1 MADFE
6 FSSSNLDA
14 LALRRSLEDPTCG
27 GYAAFEGWVR
37 NLNEGREVR
46 RLEYEAF
53 ESLAVREGKRIIEE
67 ARSKFGV
74 TNARCVHRIGDL
86 PLGEIAVWVG
96 VSAPHR
102 DEAFR
107 ACRYIIDEVK
117 HRVPIWKKE
126 HYVDGDSGWVNCERC
141 AADATTVKSDDGSH
155 EHQHEHGHGHAHG
168 HHHQHHHEHRH
179 QHAHENAP
187 AAKTLSP
194 DYSRQMAL
202 PEVGAD
208 GQQRLQSAKVAVIGA
223 GGLGVPVLQ
232 YLAGAGVGELIIVD
246 GDRLEASNLH
256 RQTWYALTDCGE
268 MKATLAAR
276 RVQALNPTVR
286 ATAHTERL
294 TDTSAE
300 TMLQGCD
307 LILDCTDNFAS
318 KFLLNDL
325 AHRLAKPVILA
336 SVHQYEGQL
345 QLIDPAHG
353 TSCLRCVWPEA
364 TRDGLVG
371 NCAEAGVLGPVPG
384 VLGSLQ
390 ALEALKHLLALP
402 GRLRDE
408 VVLIDLLTLA
418 VRRIKAKRAP
428 ECQSR
433 CERLPAHAS
442 AASSESLE
450 YPDLES
456 ALSDQLVI
464 IDIRDPDEIG
474 REPLPVAPL
483 SMAQSLAI
491 PMQEILSGR
500 NLPNDGRYLLI
511 CSRGKRSLA
520 TCLTLRERGMS
531 EVYSLRGGAQGLG
544 EAQTR
549 NDAQG
554 RS

>member
-1 MADFE
+1 MTDFE
-6 FSSSNLDA
+6 FSSVNLDA
-14 LALRRSLEDPTCG
+14 LALRRSLEDPACG

-53 ESLAVREGKRIIEE
+53 ESLAVREGERIIDE
-67 ARSKFGV
+67 ARRKFGV

-141 AADATTVKSDDGSH
+141 AADATTVKLHDGSH
-155 EHQHEHGHGHAHG
+155 AHQHGHGHGHGHAH
-168 HHHQHHHEHRH
+168 
-179 QHAHENAP
+179 ENTQP
-187 AAKTLSP
+187 AKISSP

-208 GQQRLQSAKVAVIGA
+208 GQQRLRSAKVAVIGA

-232 YLAGAGVGELIIVD
+232 YLAGAGVGELVIVD

-256 RQTWYALTDCGE
+256 RQTWYALADCGE

-276 RVQALNPTVR
+276 RVQALNPTVK
-286 ATAHTERL
+286 TTVHPERL
-294 TDTSAE
+294 TATSADAL
-300 TMLQGCD
+300 LQGCD

-345 QLIDPAHG
+345 QLVDPAQG

-428 ECQSR
+428 ECR
-433 CERLPAHAS
+433 FACTRLPAQASDPSPAS
-442 AASSESLE
+442 ATSTESLE
-450 YPDLES
+450 YPDLQS
-456 ALSDQLVI
+456 ALSDRLVI
-464 IDIRDPDEIG
+464 IDIRDADEIQ
-474 REPLPVAPL
+474 REPLPIATL
-483 SMAQSLAI
+483 SVTRSLAI
-491 PMQEILSGR
+491 PRQEILNGR
-500 NLPNDGRYLLI
+500 NLPDDGRYLLI
-511 CSRGKRSLA
+511 CSRGIRSLA
-520 TCLTLRERGMS
+520 TCRTLRERGIR
-531 EVYSLRGGAQGLG
+531 EVYSLSGGVQGLVNVRDL
-544 EAQTR
+544 A
-549 NDAQG
+549 NVQG
-554 RS
+554 RADA

>member
-14 LALRRSLEDPTCG
+14 LALRRSLEDPACG

-53 ESLAVREGKRIIEE
+53 ESLAVREGERIIEE
-67 ARSKFGV
+67 ARIRFGV

-141 AADATTVKSDDGSH
+141 AADATTVKLHDGPH
-155 EHQHEHGHGHAHG
+155 EHQHGHG

-179 QHAHENAP
+179 QHAHGNAQQDTP
-187 AAKTLSP
+187 VAP

-232 YLAGAGVGELIIVD
+232 YLAGAGVGELVIVD

-256 RQTWYALTDCGE
+256 RQTWYALADCGE

-276 RVQALNPTVR
+276 RVRALNPAVK
-286 ATAHTERL
+286 ATAHAERL
-294 TDTSAE
+294 TNASAE
-300 TMLQGCD
+300 TMLEGCD
-307 LILDCTDNFAS
+307 LVLDCTDNFAS

-325 AHRLAKPVILA
+325 AHRLATPVILA

-433 CERLPAHAS
+433 CERVPTDAS
-442 AASSESLE
+442 VVPAASVE

-456 ALSDQLVI
+456 ALSDRLVI

-474 REPLPVAPL
+474 RKPLPVAAL
-483 SMAQSLAI
+483 SMTQSLAI

-544 EAQTR
+544 ETQTR

>member
-6 FSSSNLDA
+6 FSSVNLDA
-14 LALRRSLEDPTCG
+14 LALRRSLEDPACG

-53 ESLAVREGKRIIEE
+53 ESLAVREGERIIDE

-141 AADATTVKSDDGSH
+141 AADATTAKPDDRSH
-155 EHQHEHGHGHAHG
+155 GHAHAHGHGHH
-168 HHHQHHHEHRH
+168 HHHEHA
-179 QHAHENAP
+179 QP
-187 AAKTLSP
+187 TKTANP

-208 GQQRLQSAKVAVIGA
+208 GQHRLHSAKVAVIGA

-232 YLAGAGVGELIIVD
+232 YLAGAGVGELVIVD

-256 RQTWYALTDCGE
+256 RQTWYALADCGE

-276 RVQALNPTVR
+276 RVQALNPTVK
-286 ATAHTERL
+286 TSVHPERL
-294 TDTSAE
+294 TATSADAL
-300 TMLQGCD
+300 LQGCD
-307 LILDCTDNFAS
+307 LILDCTDNFTS

-325 AHRLAKPVILA
+325 AHRLGTPVILA

-345 QLIDPAHG
+345 QLVDPAQG

-408 VVLIDLLTLA
+408 VVLIDLLTLG
-418 VRRIKAKRAP
+418 VRRIKAKRAAQ
-428 ECQSR
+428 CQTR
-433 CERLPAHAS
+433 CERAPATLSTAS
-442 AASSESLE
+442 DESME
-450 YPDLES
+450 YPDLDS
-456 ALSDQLVI
+456 ALADQLVI
-464 IDIRDPDEIG
+464 IDIRDTDEIR
-474 REPLPVAPL
+474 REPLPAAPL
-483 SMAQSLAI
+483 SIAKSLAI
-491 PMQEILSGR
+491 PMQELLSGR
-500 NLPNDGRYLLI
+500 NLPDEGRYLLI

-520 TCLTLRERGMS
+520 TCLALRERGIRD
-531 EVYSLRGGAQGLG
+531 VYSLRGGAQALS
-544 EAQTR
+544 E
-549 NDAQG
+549 AQG

>member
-1 MADFE
+1 MANFK

-14 LALRRSLEDPTCG
+14 LVLRRSLEDPVCG
-27 GYAAFEGWVR
+27 GYVAFEGWVR

-53 ESLAVREGKRIIEE
+53 ESLAVREGERIIEE
-67 ARSKFGV
+67 ARVKFGV
-74 TNARCVHRIGDL
+74 THARCVHRVGDL

-141 AADATTVKSDDGSH
+141 AADVTTATSH
-155 EHQHEHGHGHAHG
+155 P
-168 HHHQHHHEHRH
+168 QHHHEHHH
-179 QHAHENAP
+179 QHAQQHAP
-187 AAKTLSP
+187 PDTSWNP

-223 GGLGVPVLQ
+223 GGLGVPALQ
-232 YLAGAGVGELIIVD
+232 YLAGAGIGELIIVD

-256 RQTWYALTDCGE
+256 RQTWYALADCGQ

-276 RVQALNPTVR
+276 RVQALNPTVKTTVH
-286 ATAHTERL
+286 AERL
-294 TDTSAE
+294 TTASAE
-300 TMLQGCD
+300 SILQRCD

-318 KFLLNDL
+318 KFLLSDL

-390 ALEALKHLLALP
+390 ALEALKYVLELP
-402 GRLRDE
+402 GRLHDE
-408 VVLIDLLTLA
+408 VILIDLLTLA
-418 VRRIKAKRAP
+418 VRRIKAKRIP
-428 ECQSR
+428 ECQPA
-433 CERLPAHAS
+433 CARLPTQAQEPSPAS
-442 AASSESLE
+442 ADSLE
-450 YPDLES
+450 YPDLQS
-456 ALSDQLVI
+456 ALSDRLVI
-464 IDIRDPDEIG
+464 IDIRDADEIR
-474 REPLPVAPL
+474 REPLPIAAL
-483 SMAQSLAI
+483 SMTKSLAI
-491 PMQEILSGR
+491 PMQEILNGR

-520 TCLTLRERGMS
+520 TCLTLRERGVRD
-531 EVYSLRGGAQGLG
+531 VYSLSGGAQAL
-544 EAQTR
+544 A
-549 NDAQG
+549 NVQG
-554 RS
+554 RADA

>member
-1 MADFE
+1 MANFE
-6 FSSSNLDA
+6 FSSRNLDA
-14 LALRRSLEDPTCG
+14 LALRRSLEDPACG

-53 ESLAVREGKRIIEE
+53 ESLAVREGERIIEE
-67 ARSKFGV
+67 ARSQFGV

-141 AADATTVKSDDGSH
+141 AADATTATLGHASH
-155 EHQHEHGHGHAHG
+155 PHQHGHGHGHGHG
-168 HHHQHHHEHRH
+168 HHHEHHHP
-179 QHAHENAP
+179 HAHGHAAP
-187 AAKTLSP
+187 ANTLSP

-232 YLAGAGVGELIIVD
+232 YLAGAGVGELVMVD

-276 RVQALNPTVR
+276 RVHALNPTVK
-286 ATAHTERL
+286 ATAHPERL
-294 TDTSAE
+294 TNASAE
-300 TMLQGCD
+300 VLLQGCD

-353 TSCLRCVWPEA
+353 SSCLRCVWPEA

-408 VVLIDLLTLA
+408 VVLIDLLSLA
-418 VRRIKAKRAP
+418 VRRIKAKRAA

-433 CERLPAHAS
+433 CERALALS
-442 AASSESLE
+442 AAASPESLE
-450 YPDLES
+450 YPDIES
-456 ALSDQLVI
+456 ALSDRLVI
-464 IDIRDPDEIG
+464 IDIRDPDEIR
-474 REPLPVAPL
+474 REPLPIAPV
-483 SMAQSLAI
+483 SMAKSLAI

-520 TCLTLRERGMS
+520 TCLTLRERGMND
-531 EVYSLRGGAQGLG
+531 VYSLRGGAQGLG
-544 EAQTR
+544 
-549 NDAQG
+549 DA
-554 RS
+554 

>member
-1 MADFE
+1 LQGADRSMANFE
-6 FSSSNLDA
+6 FSSRNLDA
-14 LALRRSLEDPTCG
+14 LALRRSLEDPACG

-53 ESLAVREGKRIIEE
+53 ESLAVREGERIIEE
-67 ARSKFGV
+67 ARIQFGV

-141 AADATTVKSDDGSH
+141 AADATTATLGHASH
-155 EHQHEHGHGHAHG
+155 PHQHEHGHHHEHHHPHAHG
-168 HHHQHHHEHRH
+168 Y
-179 QHAHENAP
+179 AAP
-187 AAKTLSP
+187 ANTLSP

-232 YLAGAGVGELIIVD
+232 YLAGAGVGELVIVD

-276 RVQALNPTVR
+276 RVHALNPTVK
-286 ATAHTERL
+286 ATAHPERL
-294 TDTSAE
+294 TNASAE
-300 TMLQGCD
+300 VLLQGCD

-353 TSCLRCVWPEA
+353 SSCLRCVWPEA

-408 VVLIDLLTLA
+408 VVLIDLLSLA
-418 VRRIKAKRAP
+418 VRRIKAKRAA

-433 CERLPAHAS
+433 CERALALS
-442 AASSESLE
+442 AAASPESLE
-450 YPDLES
+450 YPDIES
-456 ALSDQLVI
+456 ALSDRLVI
-464 IDIRDPDEIG
+464 IDIRDPDEIR
-474 REPLPVAPL
+474 REPLPIAPV
-483 SMAQSLAI
+483 SMAKSLAI

-520 TCLTLRERGMS
+520 TCLTLRERGMND
-531 EVYSLRGGAQGLG
+531 VYSLRGGAQGLG
-544 EAQTR
+544 
-549 NDAQG
+549 DA
-554 RS
+554 

>member
-6 FSSSNLDA
+6 FSSTNLDA
-14 LALRRSLEDPTCG
+14 HALRRSLEDPACG

-53 ESLAVREGKRIIEE
+53 ETLAVREGARIIEE
-67 ARSKFGV
+67 ARVKFGV

-141 AADATTVKSDDGSH
+141 AH
-155 EHQHEHGHGHAHG
+155 EHHHEHDHEREHDHEHDHDHEHAHQHEHV
-168 HHHQHHHEHRH
+168 Q
-179 QHAHENAP
+179 
-187 AAKTLSP
+187 TP

-202 PEVGAD
+202 PEVGVE
-208 GQQRLQSAKVAVIGA
+208 GQRRLQSARVGVIGA

-232 YLAGAGVGELIIVD
+232 YLAGAGIGELVIVD

-256 RQTWYALTDCGE
+256 RQTWYALADCGE
-268 MKATLAAR
+268 MKAALAAA
-276 RVQALNPTVR
+276 RVQALNPHVKV
-286 ATAHTERL
+286 TAHTERL
-294 TDTSAE
+294 TANSAE
-300 TMLQGCD
+300 SLLDGCD
-307 LILDCTDNFAS
+307 LILDCTDNFS
-318 KFLLNDL
+318 TKFLLNDL
-325 AHRLAKPVILA
+325 AHRLGKPVILA

-345 QLIDPAHG
+345 QLVDPARG

-390 ALEALKHLLALP
+390 ALEALKYLLALP
-402 GRLRDE
+402 GSLRDE
-408 VVLIDLLTLA
+408 LVLIDLLTLA

-428 ECQSR
+428 VCETR
-433 CERLPAHAS
+433 CERV
-442 AASSESLE
+442 AANAIPEPSTEEIE
-450 YPDLES
+450 YPDLDT
-456 ALSDQLVI
+456 ALADELVI
-464 IDIRDPDEIG
+464 IDIRDADEIT
-474 REPLPVAPL
+474 RSPLPQGRL
-483 SMAQSLAI
+483 SMTKTLAI
-491 PMQEILSGR
+491 PMQEILGGR
-500 NLPNDGRYLLI
+500 NLPGDGRYLLI

-520 TCLTLRERGMS
+520 TCLTLRDRGVK
-531 EVYSLRGGAQGLG
+531 EVYSLRGGAQGLI
-544 EAQTR
+544 
-549 NDAQG
+549 
-554 RS
+554 

>member
-6 FSSSNLDA
+6 FSSDNLDA
-14 LALRRSLEDPTCG
+14 LALRRSLEDPACG

-53 ESLAVREGKRIIEE
+53 ESLAVREGERIIDE

-86 PLGEIAVWVG
+86 PLGEIAVLVG

-141 AADATTVKSDDGSH
+141 AADATTVKLHDGSH
-155 EHQHEHGHGHAHG
+155 EHQHGHG

-179 QHAHENAP
+179 QHAHENAQP
-187 AAKTLSP
+187 AKILSP

-208 GQQRLQSAKVAVIGA
+208 GQQRLRSAKVAVIGA

-232 YLAGAGVGELIIVD
+232 YLAGAGVGELVIVD

-256 RQTWYALTDCGE
+256 RQTWYALADCGE

-276 RVQALNPTVR
+276 RVQALNPTVK
-286 ATAHTERL
+286 TTVHPERL
-294 TDTSAE
+294 IATSADAL
-300 TMLQGCD
+300 LQGCD

-325 AHRLAKPVILA
+325 AHRLGTPVILA

-345 QLIDPAHG
+345 QLVDPARG

-408 VVLIDLLTLA
+408 VVLIDLLTLG
-418 VRRIKAKRAP
+418 VRRIKAKRAA
-428 ECQSR
+428 ECQTR
-433 CERLPAHAS
+433 CERVAATSSIAS
-442 AASSESLE
+442 DESME
-450 YPDLES
+450 YPDLDS
-456 ALSDQLVI
+456 ALADQLII
-464 IDIRDPDEIG
+464 IDIRDADEIR
-474 REPLPVAPL
+474 REPLPAAPL
-483 SMAQSLAI
+483 SMAKSLAI
-491 PMQEILSGR
+491 PMQELLSGR
-500 NLPNDGRYLLI
+500 NLPDDGRYLLI

-520 TCLTLRERGMS
+520 TCLTLRERGIRD
-531 EVYSLRGGAQGLG
+531 VYSLRGGAQALS
-544 EAQTR
+544 EV
-549 NDAQG
+549 QG
-554 RS
+554 RN

>member
-1 MADFE
+1 
-6 FSSSNLDA
+6 
-14 LALRRSLEDPTCG
+14 
-27 GYAAFEGWVR
+27 
-37 NLNEGREVR
+37 
-46 RLEYEAF
+46 
-53 ESLAVREGKRIIEE
+53 
-67 ARSKFGV
+67 
-74 TNARCVHRIGDL
+74 
-86 PLGEIAVWVG
+86 
-96 VSAPHR
+96 
-102 DEAFR
+102 
-107 ACRYIIDEVK
+107 
-117 HRVPIWKKE
+117 
-126 HYVDGDSGWVNCERC
+126 
-141 AADATTVKSDDGSH
+141 
-155 EHQHEHGHGHAHG
+155 
-168 HHHQHHHEHRH
+168 
-179 QHAHENAP
+179 
-187 AAKTLSP
+187 
-194 DYSRQMAL
+194 
-202 PEVGAD
+202 
-208 GQQRLQSAKVAVIGA
+208 
-223 GGLGVPVLQ
+223 
-232 YLAGAGVGELIIVD
+232 
-246 GDRLEASNLH
+246 
-256 RQTWYALTDCGE
+256 
-268 MKATLAAR
+268 
-276 RVQALNPTVR
+276 
-286 ATAHTERL
+286 
-294 TDTSAE
+294 
-300 TMLQGCD
+300 
-307 LILDCTDNFAS
+307 
-318 KFLLNDL
+318 
-325 AHRLAKPVILA
+325 
-336 SVHQYEGQL
+336 
-345 QLIDPAHG
+345 
-353 TSCLRCVWPEA
+353 VWPEA

>member
-1 MADFE
+1 MANFE
-6 FSSSNLDA
+6 FSSRNLDA
-14 LALRRSLEDPTCG
+14 LALRRSLEDPACG

-53 ESLAVREGKRIIEE
+53 ESLAVREGERIIEE
-67 ARSKFGV
+67 ARIQFGV

-141 AADATTVKSDDGSH
+141 AADATTATLGHASH
-155 EHQHEHGHGHAHG
+155 PHQHEHGHHHEHHHEHHHRHAHG
-168 HHHQHHHEHRH
+168 H
-179 QHAHENAP
+179 AAP
-187 AAKTLSP
+187 ANTLSP

-232 YLAGAGVGELIIVD
+232 YLAGAGVGELVIVD

-276 RVQALNPTVR
+276 RVHALNPTVK
-286 ATAHTERL
+286 ATAHPERL
-294 TDTSAE
+294 TNASAE
-300 TMLQGCD
+300 VLLQGCD

-353 TSCLRCVWPEA
+353 SSCLRCVWPEA

-408 VVLIDLLTLA
+408 VVLIDLLSLA
-418 VRRIKAKRAP
+418 VRRIKAKRAA

-433 CERLPAHAS
+433 CERALALS
-442 AASSESLE
+442 AAASPESLE
-450 YPDLES
+450 YPDIES
-456 ALSDQLVI
+456 ALSDRLVI
-464 IDIRDPDEIG
+464 IDIRDPDEIR
-474 REPLPVAPL
+474 REPLPIAPV
-483 SMAQSLAI
+483 SMAKSLSI

-520 TCLTLRERGMS
+520 TCLTLRERGMND
-531 EVYSLRGGAQGLG
+531 VYSLRGGAQGLG
-544 EAQTR
+544 
-549 NDAQG
+549 DA
-554 RS
+554 

>member
-6 FSSSNLDA
+6 FSSNNLDA
-14 LALRRSLEDPTCG
+14 LALRQSLEDPACG

-53 ESLAVREGKRIIEE
+53 ETLAVREGARIIEE
-67 ARSKFGV
+67 ARRKFGV

-126 HYVDGDSGWVNCERC
+126 HYIDGDSGWVNCERC
-141 AADATTVKSDDGSH
+141 AADANATASASLGHEDHHGHRH
-155 EHQHEHGHGHAHG
+155 EHRHEHHHRHHHG
-168 HHHQHHHEHRH
+168 HHHERVQ
-179 QHAHENAP
+179 A
-187 AAKTLSP
+187 P

-208 GQQRLQSAKVAVIGA
+208 GQQRLQAARVGVIGA

-232 YLAGAGVGELIIVD
+232 YLAGAGIGELIIVD

-256 RQTWYALTDCGE
+256 RQTWYAIADCGQ
-268 MKATLAAR
+268 MKASLAAA
-276 RVQALNPTVR
+276 RVQALNPEVKV
-286 ATAHTERL
+286 TAHTERL
-294 TDTSAE
+294 TASSAE
-300 TMLQGCD
+300 TLLAGCD
-307 LILDCTDNFAS
+307 LILDCTDNFS
-318 KFLLNDL
+318 TKFLLNDL
-325 AHRLAKPVILA
+325 AHRLGKPVILA

-345 QLIDPAHG
+345 QLVDPARG

-371 NCAEAGVLGPVPG
+371 NCAEAGVLGPIPG

-390 ALEALKHLLALP
+390 ALEALKYLLALP
-402 GRLRDE
+402 GGLRDE
-408 VVLIDLLTLA
+408 LVLIDLLTLA

-428 ECQSR
+428 VCAIR
-433 CERLPAHAS
+433 CERV
-442 AASSESLE
+442 AANALAEPSKEEIE
-450 YPDLES
+450 YPDLDT
-456 ALSDQLVI
+456 ALADELVV
-464 IDIRDPDEIG
+464 IDIRDAEEIS
-474 REPLPVAPL
+474 REPLPLGRL
-483 SMAQSLAI
+483 SLTKTLAI
-491 PMQEILSGR
+491 PMQEILGGR
-500 NLPNDGRYLLI
+500 NLPGDGRYLLI

-520 TCLTLRERGMS
+520 TCLTLRDRGVK
-531 EVYSLRGGAQGLG
+531 EVYSLRGGAQGLI
-544 EAQTR
+544 
-549 NDAQG
+549 
-554 RS
+554 

>member
-1 MADFE
+1 MANFE
-6 FSSSNLDA
+6 FSSRNLDA
-14 LALRRSLEDPTCG
+14 LALRRSLEDPACG

-53 ESLAVREGKRIIEE
+53 ESLAVREGERIIEE
-67 ARSKFGV
+67 ARSQFGV

-141 AADATTVKSDDGSH
+141 AADATTATLGHASH
-155 EHQHEHGHGHAHG
+155 PHQHGHGHGHGHG
-168 HHHQHHHEHRH
+168 HHHEHHHRH
-179 QHAHENAP
+179 DHGDAAP
-187 AAKTLSP
+187 AEALSP

-232 YLAGAGVGELIIVD
+232 YLAGAGIGELVIVD

-256 RQTWYALTDCGE
+256 RQTWYALADCGE

-276 RVQALNPTVR
+276 RVHALNPTVK

-294 TDTSAE
+294 TNTSAE
-300 TMLQGCD
+300 ALLQGCD

-353 TSCLRCVWPEA
+353 SSCLRCVWPEA

-408 VVLIDLLTLA
+408 VVLIDLLSLA
-418 VRRIKAKRAP
+418 VRRIKAKRAA

-433 CERLPAHAS
+433 CERALALS
-442 AASSESLE
+442 AAASPESLE
-450 YPDLES
+450 YPDIES

-464 IDIRDPDEIG
+464 IDIRDPDEIR
-474 REPLPVAPL
+474 REPLPIAPV
-483 SMAQSLAI
+483 SMAKSLAI
-491 PMQEILSGR
+491 PMQEILSGC

-520 TCLTLRERGMS
+520 TCLTLRERGMND
-531 EVYSLRGGAQGLG
+531 VYSLRGGAQGLG
-544 EAQTR
+544 
-549 NDAQG
+549 DA
-554 RS
+554 

>member
-1 MADFE
+1 MANFE
-6 FSSSNLDA
+6 FSSRNLDA
-14 LALRRSLEDPTCG
+14 LALRRSLEDPACG

-53 ESLAVREGKRIIEE
+53 ESLAVREGERIIEE
-67 ARSKFGV
+67 ARSQFGV

-141 AADATTVKSDDGSH
+141 AADATTATLGHASH
-155 EHQHEHGHGHAHG
+155 PHQHGHGHGHGHG
-168 HHHQHHHEHRH
+168 HHHEHHHP
-179 QHAHENAP
+179 HAHGHAAP
-187 AAKTLSP
+187 ANTLSP

-232 YLAGAGVGELIIVD
+232 YLAGAGVGELVIVD

-276 RVQALNPTVR
+276 RVHALNPTVK
-286 ATAHTERL
+286 ATAHPERL
-294 TDTSAE
+294 TNASAE
-300 TMLQGCD
+300 VLLQGCD

-353 TSCLRCVWPEA
+353 SSCLRCVWPEA

-408 VVLIDLLTLA
+408 VVLIDLLSLA
-418 VRRIKAKRAP
+418 VRRIKAKRAA

-433 CERLPAHAS
+433 CERALALS
-442 AASSESLE
+442 AAASPESLE
-450 YPDLES
+450 YPDIES
-456 ALSDQLVI
+456 ALSDRLVI
-464 IDIRDPDEIG
+464 IDIRDPDEIR
-474 REPLPVAPL
+474 REPLPIAPV
-483 SMAQSLAI
+483 SMAKSLAI

-511 CSRGKRSLA
+511 CSHGKRSLA
-520 TCLTLRERGMS
+520 TCLTLRERGMND
-531 EVYSLRGGAQGLG
+531 VYSLRGGAQGLG
-544 EAQTR
+544 
-549 NDAQG
+549 DA
-554 RS
+554 

>member
-1 MADFE
+1 MANFE
-6 FSSSNLDA
+6 FSSRNLDA
-14 LALRRSLEDPTCG
+14 LALRRSLEDPACG

-53 ESLAVREGKRIIEE
+53 ESLAVREGERIIEE
-67 ARSKFGV
+67 ARIQFGV

-141 AADATTVKSDDGSH
+141 AADATTATLGHASH
-155 EHQHEHGHGHAHG
+155 PHQHEHGHHHEHHHEHHHRHAHG
-168 HHHQHHHEHRH
+168 H
-179 QHAHENAP
+179 AAP
-187 AAKTLSP
+187 ANTLSP

-232 YLAGAGVGELIIVD
+232 YLAGAGVGELVIVD

-276 RVQALNPTVR
+276 RVHALNPTVK
-286 ATAHTERL
+286 ATAHPERL
-294 TDTSAE
+294 TNASAE
-300 TMLQGCD
+300 VLLQGCD

-353 TSCLRCVWPEA
+353 SSCLRCVWPEA

-408 VVLIDLLTLA
+408 VVLIDLLSLA
-418 VRRIKAKRAP
+418 VRRIKAKRAA

-433 CERLPAHAS
+433 CERALALS
-442 AASSESLE
+442 AAASPESLE
-450 YPDLES
+450 YPDIES
-456 ALSDQLVI
+456 ALSDRLVI
-464 IDIRDPDEIG
+464 IDIRDPDEIR
-474 REPLPVAPL
+474 REPLPIAPV
-483 SMAQSLAI
+483 SMAKSLAI

-520 TCLTLRERGMS
+520 TCLTLRERGMND
-531 EVYSLRGGAQGLG
+531 VYSLRGGAQGLG
-544 EAQTR
+544 
-549 NDAQG
+549 DA
-554 RS
+554 